1 MFFWVKYSE
10 KKKGYLYVMYFHG
23 GRESVNIT
31 LQVMELMRCVVLLL
45 LLLRSGCGLTVNSST
60 SDVNYPM
67 QVFHSPDGFPYVG
80 SDPAN
85 CSVKDPNGNKV
96 GSGIGY
102 VSLPFSLGSPQLA
115 RLEVRLHAPDAM
127 SDSFWVMMDGKG
139 KQMWSTARFTE
150 SAPWGTDVF
159 SPGSL
164 SNSKIKQT
172 CHFFTADTHT
182 VRLYV
187 REPGAGL
194 EYVEVL
200 PAPEINLTEIGCN
213 GGCAAEGGSVMR
225 IHMEH
230 LCGPDLLEVG
240 ELSVTVGTAE
250 LPCADIVFESASI
263 ITCIAPA
270 SDQKM
275 TSVTI
280 YQGNNALVGRSKVT
294 ASVVYNEPPTTDN
307 TTVIAASVGGAL
319 ALALAAGLCVVLV
332 NRRSHTRRLEAMYGA
347 NVIAAEMAEAI
358 AILDFNA
365 LNKLDDI
372 TDPDRVQTAMKTI
385 LVIMKE
391 FVKHIPQHVIK
402 TVRGEAG
409 TSQSEFAKNGSPSQ
423 SNCTSS
429 ANSLSSSAGG
439 GNAGNFSPHARARG
453 LSNPTGLATLNGMVG
468 KTNRRIMVLSIR
480 SALAAGVTSDVQQN
494 FLVKCLFNADV
505 AKGCVHKISEDGVV
519 VTWGAVGAAP
529 TGGSS
534 LSISRVL
541 RAASGISEA
550 KHHCGVYSSSA
561 LCCYLGN
568 SSSQTFHVLGG
579 AIAEADVLCRA
590 AQATGAPILT
600 CSSLV
605 SGAGEGCFILA
616 PFFSI
621 VSSRGQGFIESTVV
635 FSLHNEAEQ
644 GGEWMYCLEATNNRK
659 GGPEAALKA
668 LFEQKDVAASK
679 NEIDSFMETAE
690 KQCKEGFPRWLSS
703 AVHGVCDMQD
713 EVQKSATDATLEVTA
728 SCNTLLTHFGKTL
741 VLSPPVSEISV
752 VL

>member
-1 MFFWVKYSE
+1 
-10 KKKGYLYVMYFHG
+10 
-23 GRESVNIT
+23 
-31 LQVMELMRCVVLLL
+31 MRCVVLLL

-102 VSLPFSLGSPQLA
+102 VSLPFSLGTPQLA

-164 SNSKIKQT
+164 SNSNIKQT

-294 ASVVYNEPPTTDN
+294 ASVVYNERHTDDN
-307 TTVIAASVGGAL
+307 TTVIAASVGTAL

-365 LNKLDDI
+365 LNKLNDI

-402 TVRGEAG
+402 TVRGEDE
-409 TSQSEFAKNGSPSQ
+409 TSQSEDPRYVDDSISQTYDTRSITSSMANVLSAMSRNSKGKDATTKVAITNLDGINGSKQ
-423 SNCTSS
+423 
-429 ANSLSSSAGG
+429 
-439 GNAGNFSPHARARG
+439 
-453 LSNPTGLATLNGMVG
+453 
-468 KTNRRIMVLSIR
+468 RRIIVLSIR
-480 SALAAGVTSDVQQN
+480 PCIPCGPARKASLETEQQE
-494 FLVKCLFNADV
+494 FLKTVLYYTDV

-529 TGGSS
+529 TGAAF
-534 LSISRVL
+534 SISRVL

-590 AQATGAPILT
+590 AQATRAPIL
-600 CSSLV
+600 CLSSLFKSTV
-605 SGAGEGCFILA
+605 KSSVVHA
-616 PFFSI
+616 PFFSV
-621 VSSRGQGFIESTVV
+621 VSSHGRNCQPIESIVV
-635 FSLHNEAEQ
+635 FSLHKESQ
-644 GGEWMYCLEATNNRK
+644 QGEWMYCLEALDNRK

-668 LFEQKDVAASK
+668 LFEQKDVVACREEVEQYQATSAST
-679 NEIDSFMETAE
+679 DFS
-690 KQCKEGFPRWLSS
+690 RWL
-703 AVHGVCDMQD
+703 AAALKETLHDAGDMLTPP
-713 EVQKSATDATLEVTA
+713 SLEVTVSGTVILSKCA
-728 SCNTLLTHFGKTL
+728 AISELPYGTNKTFTTQL
-741 VLSPPVSEISV
+741 MSLSTGCSSQAMIQVPAPGAVR
-752 VL
+752 